1 MQKFRLTI
9 GNELSQIEVA
19 VAEVVGPFQISEICV
34 TTRPRR
40 SVERLLLTI
49 KTLLDHFEKCCQPS
63 RENVAT
69 HMMKAL
75 LQYPGS
81 IQGKHL
87 NVCVAAPCCN
97 QRHICNLLQPDVPH
111 HLHTVSIHFFFSHKC
126 KPSLA
131 AMSTHKCFHIKT
143 CFGICADG

>member
-49 KTLLDHFEKCCQPS
+49 KTLLGHFEKCCLPS
-63 RENVAT
+63 E
-69 HMMKAL
+69 
-75 LQYPGS
+75 
-81 IQGKHL
+81 
-87 NVCVAAPCCN
+87 CCN
-97 QRHICNLLQPDVPH
+97 AYDESPFAISGIHSRKAFECVCCSSVLQPTSHLQSFAARCTSPPPYRVHPFLFLINANHHQLQCPH
-111 HLHTVSIHFFFSHKC
+111 TSVS
-126 KPSLA
+126 
-131 AMSTHKCFHIKT
+131 T
-143 CFGICADG
+143 

>member
-40 SVERLLLTI
+40 YVERLLLTI
-49 KTLLDHFEKCCQPS
+49 KTLLGHFEKCCQPS
-63 RENVAT
+63 E
-69 HMMKAL
+69 
-75 LQYPGS
+75 
-81 IQGKHL
+81 
-87 NVCVAAPCCN
+87 CCN
-97 QRHICNLLQPDVPH
+97 AYDESPFAISGIHSRKAFECVCCSSVLQPTSHLQSVPH

-143 CFGICADG
+143 WFGICADG